1 MNIDIIDGEVKRM
14 DAFKILVA
22 EDDREIRE
30 GIAYCLKS
38 QGFEVIQAA
47 DGIEALQLIES
58 ETPHLAIAD
67 VMMPRMNGIQMVMK
81 LREKYDF
88 PILMLSAKTE
98 EVDKILGLNMG
109 ADDYIE
115 KPFKTLE
122 LLARVNA
129 HLKRYS
135 RYLNLAADK
144 QAEESRLLTVGG
156 LELNADTMEVW
167 VDGGPVRL
175 TPMEFR
181 ILQLMMQH
189 PGKVFTADEIYN
201 GLWNDNPVGTDT
213 IMVHIRNIRRKIE
226 QDTKAPKYLKVVWGI
241 GYKIEKQ
248 A

>member
-1 MNIDIIDGEVKRM
+1 ME
-14 DAFKILVA
+14 AFKILVV
-22 EDDREIRE
+22 EDDKEIRE

-38 QGFEVIQAA
+38 QGYEVTQAA
-47 DGIEALQLIES
+47 DGIDGLKQIE
-58 ETPHLAIAD
+58 TDPPHLVIAD
-67 VMMPRMNGIQMVMK
+67 VMMPRMDGIQMVMK

-88 PILMLSAKTE
+88 PVLMLSAKTE

-109 ADDYIE
+109 ADDYVE

-122 LLARVNA
+122 LLARVNS

-144 QAEESRLLTVGG
+144 RTSEAPFLAVGG
-156 LELNADTMEVW
+156 LELNSDTMEVW
-167 VDGGPVRL
+167 VDGSPVKL

-189 PGKVFTADEIYN
+189 PGKVFTADEIYTS
-201 GLWNDNPVGTDT
+201 LWNDNPVGSDT

-226 QDTKAPKYLKVVWGI
+226 TDAKAPKYLKVVWGI